1 MAKKLAKGVEVSW
14 QRLNNEQ
21 RAAMKEA
28 KGIEIKEWL
37 AARVC
42 KAAVGEVPPDR
53 LMRMRWVLVL
63 KGTDDPK
70 VVKAK
75 ARLVIVGF
83 TDPDL
88 GAEDVRSPTLSRR
101 GRQCCCNLEPI
112 EAGQL

>member
-1 MAKKLAKGVEVSW
+1 MSTPASKAERKYSVKDPSRFDAKKLAKAVGVSW
-14 QRLNNEQ
+14 QRPNNEQ

-28 KGIEIKEWL
+28 RGIKIKKWL

-42 KAAVGEVPPDR
+42 KAAVGDVPPER

-63 KGTDDPK
+63 KGADDPK

-88 GAEDVRSPTLSRR
+88 
-101 GRQCCCNLEPI
+101 
-112 EAGQL
+112 